1 MKNILI
7 AATASAFALSILPAH
22 ATSSSDQISLCKS
35 AVEVQGL
42 APADLFKLKFVNIK
56 GAALKTVTFKASSL
70 ADGQDQVIEC
80 RIRGANVVEATVKS

>member
-7 AATASAFALSILPAH
+7 AFAASAVALSIAPAH

-42 APADLFKLKFVNIK
+42 APADAFKLRFVNIK
-56 GAALKTVTFKASSL
+56 GAALKTVTFKASPIT
-70 ADGQDQVIEC
+70 GGEDQIVEC
-80 RIRGANVVEATVKS
+80 RIRGGNVIEAAVKP